1 MNLFLAWNIFSYRRE
16 LAYVATAFLLVIL
29 LPIIAV
35 SVLTQTGINV
45 VSDTLAEINEVT
57 QVVELKNPLDGS
69 IYKTIEG
76 PFAWPTTGVIT
87 LEFSKSSLYQLF
99 HTGLDIAGMR
109 GDPITPFMGGKVI
122 YAGEISW
129 GYGKHVVID
138 HGDNVTSIYAHLDKI
153 YVAPDQEVEPRKVI
167 GTEGSTGW
175 ATGPHLHFE
184 TRVFGIPVN
193 PRVFLG
199 QEL

>member
-16 LAYVATAFLLVIL
+16 LAYVATSFFLVIL

-35 SVLTQTGINV
+35 IVLTQTGINV

-69 IYKTIEG
+69 IYKSIEG
-76 PFAWPTTGVIT
+76 PFVWPTTGVIT
-87 LEFSKSSLYQLF
+87 LEFAQSSKYQLF
-99 HTGLDIAGMR
+99 HTGLDIAGKR
-109 GDPITPFMGGKVI
+109 GDPITPFMDGKVI

-129 GYGKHVVID
+129 GYGKHIVID

-153 YVAPDQEVEPRKVI
+153 YVAPGQEVEPGDII

-175 ATGPHLHFE
+175 STGPHLHFE

-199 QEL
+199 YN

>member
-35 SVLTQTGINV
+35 IVLTQTGINV

-69 IYKTIEG
+69 IYKSIEG
-76 PFAWPTTGVIT
+76 PFVWPTTGVIT

-99 HTGLDIAGMR
+99 HTGLDIAGKR

-153 YVAPDQEVEPRKVI
+153 YATQDQEVEPGDVI

-175 ATGPHLHFE
+175 STGPHLHFE

-199 QEL
+199 QE